1 MDVTVIPDD
10 EIMEHRSMAALT
22 LLQKHIYQRDLIEL
36 IDKLGRV
43 LRADYNTGQQVISLV
58 NYIIQVGE
66 SADADA
72 FLRELA
78 QRVPQHGDKLMTIAQ
93 QLEQK
98 GIEKGMEKGRINEAL
113 KIARNL
119 LQRGI
124 SHDVILEVTGLSERE
139 LKQLHS

>member
-1 MDVTVIPDD
+1 
-10 EIMEHRSMAALT
+10 
-22 LLQKHIYQRDLIEL
+22 
-36 IDKLGRV
+36 
-43 LRADYNTGQQVISLV
+43 
-58 NYIIQVGE
+58 
-66 SADADA
+66 
-72 FLRELA
+72 
-78 QRVPQHGDKLMTIAQ
+78 MTIAQ